1 MKSFAVLS
9 SRSMRRKLSLITM
22 LTAWLLATGSH
33 WDLVQTFAWG
43 RMIATY
49 SQSMSLAQAVKLT
62 FTPDNLCGVC
72 ESVSEAKQHQ
82 DTAMPADAKAF
93 GKIPLVFQ
101 PTPVF
106 FVALPVAGTWPVGV
120 RSPVY
125 RDRAPPPLT
134 PPRVLV

>member
-1 MKSFAVLS
+1 
-9 SRSMRRKLSLITM
+9 M

-49 SQSMSLAQAVKLT
+49 SQTMPLAQAIKLT

-82 DTAMPADAKAF
+82 DSALPADAKAA
-93 GKIPLVFQ
+93 GKILLVFQ
-101 PTPVF
+101 PQPEF
-106 FVALPVAGTWPVGV
+106 FAALPEIVKWMPGEQVPDGRD
-120 RSPVY
+120 RSPPPV
-125 RDRAPPPLT
+125 PPPLAK
-134 PPRVLV
+134 V

>member
-1 MKSFAVLS
+1 
-9 SRSMRRKLSLITM
+9 MRRKLSLITM

-49 SQSMSLAQAVKLT
+49 SQTMSLAQAVELT

-82 DTAMPADAKAF
+82 DTAMPSDAKAL
-93 GKIPLVFQ
+93 GKILLVYQ
-101 PTPVF
+101 PVPAFCVTL
-106 FVALPVAGTWPVGV
+106 AVAGMETARVKTLVHRERASPPV
-120 RSPVY
+120 
-125 RDRAPPPLT
+125 PPP
-134 PPRVLV
+134 RALV